1 MKSSNNSI
9 KKETSNGSKQTSLK
23 SRIGLGLIVLG
34 FISPVFGLIVPLFN
48 LPSAVATGL
57 IAFFLVGA
65 PEIFL
70 IAGAALAGKEGL
82 LLVKNRIKRMLGL
95 PEGTYAAT
103 KGQYTLA
110 KVLLLLWLV
119 TVILPYYAPSLV
131 SIPFIADNLI
141 YFSAGGD
148 ILLIVTIF
156 FIGGNQMVTK
166 IGNLFTWEP
175 WQLPE
180 KKQATTN

>member
-1 MKSSNNSI
+1 MKSSDNSNKEATKTS
-9 KKETSNGSKQTSLK
+9 KKASLK

-34 FISPVFGLIVPLFN
+34 FISPIFGLIVPLFN
-48 LPSAVATGL
+48 LPTAVATGL

-70 IAGAALAGKEGL
+70 ISGAALAGKEGL

-103 KGQYTLA
+103 KKQYALA
-110 KVLLLLWLV
+110 KFLLLLWLV
-119 TVILPYYAPSLV
+119 TVILPYYVPSL
-131 SIPFIADNLI
+131 IEAPFIADNLI
-141 YFSAGGD
+141 YLSAGGD

-180 KKQATTN
+180 KKQTTTN